1 MTPAAGVRTLALSAA
16 ALVLLALGAW
26 PVTRVATVLGLT
38 ALGALAPLVAV
49 RRYRPA
55 RPEPWVA
62 ISAMLACWFAAL
74 ALAHTAPALAVAAQ
88 ALGIAVAT
96 GLFAVLFTRQ
106 RRAAPRDRRR
116 SRRETWGH
124 RTDQAMVAVVIA
136 LAVVQAGAGAL
147 APGAPWSVAFAP
159 FDLVLICLL
168 LRFTASRADLGPSM
182 RLLAAGGVAA
192 AVYDC
197 LAADSGVRVPGPQ
210 AGINVV
216 WVVAMLFFL
225 AGSLHPGMTTAF
237 APARLTRLRSESARL
252 LGTAPLVLVPVALA
266 LLDSAAALP
275 LTVHLAA
282 AAAVA
287 ALAIVRGAQTIRAS
301 EGLARRDPL
310 TGLANR
316 RGLRVAFEDLVPPT
330 TDPVHRVGRLA
341 VLDLDDFKH
350 VNDTYGHE
358 TGDQLLVAVAGRLAE
373 AVGGRGTVTRSGG
386 DEFVLLL
393 RPGAPDLDTL
403 LDTAFARPVPL
414 AGLTFGVRCSAG
426 WVELTGASELPLALA
441 DADVALYASKD
452 GARGRATRFAPEQRE
467 QVLGSLAL
475 AADLRR
481 LVAGDPG
488 AGELVLHHQPLVAL
502 PSRTVRGCEALVR
515 WRHPERGLLFPDTFL
530 PVAETQGLGAAIDAW
545 VLHEACR
552 SAQTW
557 ADPAWTVSVNL
568 GRSSMVDPD
577 LAGTVHHALAASGLP
592 AHRLHLEITEHDQ
605 LPADAGV
612 LALRELAADGVGLAL
627 DDFGTGYTSVAYLQ
641 RYPIT
646 VLKLDRSV
654 TGPDA
659 SAGLLRGL
667 VGLADA
673 LGTTVLAEGIE
684 TDEQCARLARLG
696 VDAGQGWLFGRPV
709 PADEL
714 VGGAP
719 RRGDG
724 RAGRSSAGTVAST
737 SSG

>member
-1 MTPAAGVRTLALSAA
+1 MTPPAAARALALSAA
-16 ALVLLALGAW
+16 AVVLALGAW
-26 PVTRVATVLGLT
+26 PPTRVGTVLTIT
-38 ALGALAPLVAV
+38 ALAATAPLVAV

-62 ISAMLACWFAAL
+62 VSAMLACWWAAL
-74 ALAHTAPALAVAAQ
+74 AFAHTAPTLAVAAQ

-124 RTDQAMVAVVIA
+124 RSDQAMVAVVIA
-136 LAVVQAGAGAL
+136 LALVQAVAGAL
-147 APGAPWSVAFAP
+147 VPGAPWSVAFAP

-182 RLLAAGGVAA
+182 RLLTVGGVGA

-197 LAADSGVRVPGPQ
+197 LVADSGVRITGPQ
-210 AGINVV
+210 TGQNVV

-225 AGSLHPGMTTAF
+225 AGTLHPGMTTAF
-237 APARLTRLRSESARL
+237 SPARLTRLRSESARL

-275 LTVHLAA
+275 LTVHLGA

-301 EGLARRDPL
+301 EQLARRDPL

-316 RGLRVAFEDLVPPT
+316 RGLRVAFEDLLPPT
-330 TDPVHRVGRLA
+330 TDPVSRVGRLA

-358 TGDQLLVAVAGRLAE
+358 TGDGLLVAVAARLAD
-373 AVGGRGTVTRSGG
+373 AVGGTGTVTRSGG

-393 RPGAPDLDTL
+393 RPGAPDVDAL
-403 LDTAFARPVPL
+403 LATAFAAPVPL
-414 AGLTFGVRCSAG
+414 AGLDFPVRCSAG

-475 AADLRR
+475 GADLRR

-488 AGELVLHHQPLVAL
+488 AGELVLLFQPLVSL
-502 PSRTVRGCEALVR
+502 PARTVRGCEALVR
-515 WRHPERGLLFPDTFL
+515 WRHPERGLLSPDTFL
-530 PVAETQGLGAAIDAW
+530 PVAEAQGHGAAIDAW
-545 VLHEACR
+545 VLREACC
-552 SAQTW
+552 AALAW
-557 ADPAWTVSVNL
+557 PDPTWTVSVNL
-568 GRSSMVDPD
+568 GRSSMVDPG
-577 LAGTVHHALAASGLP
+577 LAGTVRAALATTGLP
-592 AHRLHLEITEHDQ
+592 AARLHLEITEHDQ

-612 LALRELAADGVGLAL
+612 LALHQLAADGVGLAL

-659 SAGLLRGL
+659 SLALLRGL

-709 PADEL
+709 PTDRLGDLRPQPA
-714 VGGAP
+714 GAATP
-719 RRGDG
+719 EG
-724 RAGRSSAGTVAST
+724 
-737 SSG
+737 

>member
-1 MTPAAGVRTLALSAA
+1 MSPATRLR
-16 ALVLLALGAW
+16 ALVLAAAVLALGAW
-26 PVTRVATVLGLT
+26 PTTRVATVLTIT
-38 ALGALAPLVAV
+38 ALAALAPLVAV
-49 RRYRPA
+49 RRYRPD
-55 RPEPWVA
+55 RPEPWLA
-62 ISAMLACWFAAL
+62 ISAMLACWWSAIAFG
-74 ALAHTAPALAVAAQ
+74 HSAPTVAVTTQ

-96 GLFAVLFTRQ
+96 GLFAVLFARQ

-116 SRRETWGH
+116 SRREVWG
-124 RTDQAMVAVVIA
+124 RRSDQAMVAVVIA
-136 LAVVQAGAGAL
+136 LALAQAVAGAL
-147 APGAPWSVAFAP
+147 VPGAPWSVAFAP

-182 RLLAAGGVAA
+182 RLLVVGGIGA

-197 LAADSGVRVPGPQ
+197 LAADSGVRIPGPQ
-210 AGINVV
+210 ATQNVV
-216 WVVAMLFFL
+216 WVAAMLFFL
-225 AGSLHPGMTTAF
+225 AGTLHPGMATAF
-237 APARLTRLRSESARL
+237 SPARLTRLRSESARL

-287 ALAIVRGAQTIRAS
+287 ALAIARGAQTIRAS

-316 RGLRVAFEDLVPPT
+316 RGLRAAFEDLVPPT
-330 TDPVHRVGRLA
+330 TDPAHRVGRLA

-358 TGDQLLVAVAGRLAE
+358 TGDALLVAVAGRLTD
-373 AVGGRGTVTRSGG
+373 AVGASGTVTRSGG

-393 RPGAPDLDTL
+393 RPGARDVGAVLA
-403 LDTAFARPVPL
+403 TAFAAPVPL
-414 AGLTFGVRCSAG
+414 AGLSFGVRCSAG
-426 WVELTGASELPLALA
+426 WVDLTGASELPLALA

-452 GARGRATRFAPEQRE
+452 GARGRATGFSPEQRE

-475 AADLRR
+475 GADLRR
-481 LVAGDPG
+481 LVAGDPA
-488 AGELVLHHQPLVAL
+488 AGELMLHYQPLVAL

-515 WRHPERGLLFPDTFL
+515 WRHPERGLLSPDTFL
-530 PVAETQGLGAAIDAW
+530 PVAEAQGTAAAIDTW
-545 VLHEACR
+545 VLREACR
-552 SAQTW
+552 SATTW
-557 ADPAWTVSVNL
+557 PDPDWTVSVNL
-568 GRSSMVDPD
+568 GRSSMVCPD
-577 LAGTVHHALAASGLP
+577 LAATVRATLAETGLP
-592 AHRLHLEITEHDQ
+592 AARLHLEITEHDQ

-612 LALRELAADGVGLAL
+612 LALHELAADGVGLAL

-654 TGPDA
+654 TGCDA
-659 SAGLLRGL
+659 SPALLSGL

-684 TDEQCARLARLG
+684 TDEQCTRLARLG

-709 PADEL
+709 PADRL
-714 VGGAP
+714 GDLRPLPAGAAP
-719 RRGDG
+719 EG
-724 RAGRSSAGTVAST
+724 
-737 SSG
+737 

>member
-1 MTPAAGVRTLALSAA
+1 VTAPAALRALALSAA
-16 ALVLLALGAW
+16 AVVLALGAW
-26 PVTRVATVLGLT
+26 PPTRVGTVLTIT
-38 ALGALAPLVAV
+38 ALAATAPLVAV
-49 RRYRPA
+49 HRYRPA

-62 ISAMLACWFAAL
+62 ISAMLACWWAAL
-74 ALAHTAPALAVAAQ
+74 AFAHSAPVVAVGTQ

-116 SRRETWGH
+116 TRRETWGH
-124 RTDQAMVAVVIA
+124 RSDQAMVAVVIGLA
-136 LAVVQAGAGAL
+136 LAQAVAGAL

-182 RLLAAGGVAA
+182 RLLVVGGVGA

-197 LAADSGVRVPGPQ
+197 LVADSGVRITGPQ
-210 AGINVV
+210 TDQNVV

-225 AGSLHPGMTTAF
+225 AGTLHPGMVTAF
-237 APARLTRLRSESARL
+237 SPARLTRLRSESDRL

-275 LTVHLAA
+275 LTVHLGA

-301 EGLARRDPL
+301 EQLARRDPL

-316 RGLRVAFEDLVPPT
+316 RGLRVAFADLVPPT
-330 TDPVHRVGRLA
+330 TDPVARVGRLA

-358 TGDQLLVAVAGRLAE
+358 TGDGLLVAVAGRLAD
-373 AVGGRGTVTRSGG
+373 AVGGTGTVTRSGG

-393 RPGAPDLDTL
+393 RPGAPDVDAL
-403 LDTAFARPVPL
+403 LATAFAAPVPL
-414 AGLTFGVRCSAG
+414 AGLDFPVRCSAG

-475 AADLRR
+475 GADLRR
-481 LVAGDPG
+481 LVAGDPA
-488 AGELVLHHQPLVAL
+488 AGELVLLFQPLVSL

-515 WRHPERGLLFPDTFL
+515 WRHPERGLLSPDTFL
-530 PVAETQGLGAAIDAW
+530 PVAEAQGHGAAVDTW
-545 VLHEACR
+545 VLRRACAEALH
-552 SAQTW
+552 W
-557 ADPAWTVSVNL
+557 PDPTWTVSVNL
-568 GRSSMVDPD
+568 GRSSMVCPD
-577 LAGTVHHALAASGLP
+577 LAATVRDTLAETGLP
-592 AHRLHLEITEHDQ
+592 AARLHLEITEHDQ

-612 LALRELAADGVGLAL
+612 LALHSLAADGVGLAL

-659 SAGLLRGL
+659 SVGLLRGL

-709 PADEL
+709 PADRL
-714 VGGAP
+714 DDLRPVVAAP
-719 RRGDG
+719 EG
-724 RAGRSSAGTVAST
+724 
-737 SSG
+737 